1 MVVNAQVTAVVLQFL
16 SFHCGGGC
24 ECTGDS
30 FCVCSFRFVSF
41 HEGVVVNVQA
51 TAGVLQFLSFREGS
65 GGGCCKCTCDSWF
78 VAVSVIPLWG
88 WL

>member
-1 MVVNAQVTAVVLQFL
+1 MGVVVNAQVTAVGLQLL

-30 FCVCSFRFVSF
+30 C
-41 HEGVVVNVQA
+41 
-51 TAGVLQFLSFREGS
+51 
-65 GGGCCKCTCDSWF
+65 W
-78 VAVSVIPLWG
+78 VAASVIPLWG